1 MRIKITKSYGRGGFT
16 MGDVKISL
24 NKNGGGR
31 IAVVVVFYNDNYKK
45 ISTTEY
51 AIPSLD
57 EELGRLYFETGNP
70 SDGFKLSQTSESS
83 ARRISFIIKDKETW
97 ASRSG
102 SYNLL
107 YDTNEKLYYIDFANK
122 FKV

>member
-70 SDGFKLSQTSESS
+70 SDGFKLSQTNESS